1 MYAEF
6 VHITD
11 FRNIASMR
19 LEPAQLGVTAITGSN
34 GQGKSSIIEAISYAL
49 SGRSFRNARKDSMVR
64 KGCDQAVVRIG
75 LAVAGRQVLVE
86 LAVRS
91 GTSDALQLNHNAA
104 ARGEV
109 ARLAPLTIF
118 TPRDIDI
125 IAGPPS
131 ERRDFVDSA
140 LTVLGPRA
148 AEAVENYDTLLR
160 HRNSV
165 LRQISA
171 TNSSSLTEM
180 LDVFDEQLAE
190 AGERLARM
198 RWSLL
203 SRIEPVLSHLYAGIS
218 GKNDTISLSY
228 SSTWG
233 QNLREAMTRSRG
245 EDLRRGAT
253 SVGPHRDDVAFNLN
267 GLDARYEASQGEQRT
282 LAFSLKMGLH
292 EMVRDRIGEDP
303 IVLLDDVFSE
313 LDRSRSD
320 KVLETSRAAQVLVT
334 TSIGDRLDERV
345 KLKLEVCE
353 GALQ

>member
-1 MYAEF
+1 MQ
-6 VHITD
+6 ITD

-19 LEPAQLGVTAITGSN
+19 LEPAPVGVTAITGSN

-49 SGRSFRNARKDSMVR
+49 SGRSFRNARKESMVR
-64 KGCDQAVVRIG
+64 KGCDQAVVRVG

-86 LAVRS
+86 LAVRK
-91 GTSDALQLNHNAA
+91 GTSDSLLLNHNAA

-131 ERRDFVDSA
+131 ERRDFIDNA

-160 HRNSV
+160 HRTSI

-171 TNSSSLTEM
+171 TNSSSLGEM

-198 RWSLL
+198 RLSLL
-203 SRIEPVLSHLYAGIS
+203 ARIEPVLSHLYAGIS
-218 GKNDTISLSY
+218 GKSDTVSLSY

-233 QNLREAMTRSRG
+233 QDLREAMTRSRG

-253 SVGPHRDDVAFNLN
+253 SVGPHRDDVAFSLN

-320 KVLETSRAAQVLVT
+320 KVLETAKVAQVMVT

-345 KLKLEVCE
+345 RMKLEVSE
-353 GALQ
+353 GALL

>member
-1 MYAEF
+1 MHAEF

-11 FRNIASMR
+11 YRNIESIH
-19 LEPAQLGVTAITGSN
+19 LEPAPVGVTAITGAN

-49 SGRSFRNARKDSMVR
+49 SGRSFRNARKESMVR
-64 KGCDQAVVRIG
+64 KGCEQAVVRIG
-75 LAVAGRQVLVE
+75 LAVADRQVLVE
-86 LAVRS
+86 LAMRKGS
-91 GTSDALQLNHNAA
+91 SDNLLLNHNAA
-104 ARGEV
+104 ARSEV

-118 TPRDIDI
+118 TPGDIEI
-125 IAGPPS
+125 IAGPPA

-140 LTVLGPRA
+140 LTVMGPRA
-148 AEAVENYDTLLR
+148 AEAVEKYEALLR
-160 HRNSV
+160 HRTSI
-165 LRQISA
+165 LRQIAA
-171 TNSSSLTEM
+171 TNSSSLAEM
-180 LDVFDEQLAE
+180 LEVFDEQLAD

-198 RWSLL
+198 RLSLL
-203 SRIEPVLSHLYAGIS
+203 GRIEPVLSHLYAGIS
-218 GKNDTISLSY
+218 GESDTVSLSY

-233 QNLREAMTRSRG
+233 QDLREAMTRSRG

-253 SVGPHRDDVAFNLN
+253 SVGPHRDDVAFSLN

-282 LAFSLKMGLH
+282 LAFALKMGLH
-292 EMVRDRIGEDP
+292 EMVRDRIGEEP

-320 KVLETSRAAQVLVT
+320 KVLETAKVAQVLVT

-345 KLKLEVCE
+345 KLKLEVSG